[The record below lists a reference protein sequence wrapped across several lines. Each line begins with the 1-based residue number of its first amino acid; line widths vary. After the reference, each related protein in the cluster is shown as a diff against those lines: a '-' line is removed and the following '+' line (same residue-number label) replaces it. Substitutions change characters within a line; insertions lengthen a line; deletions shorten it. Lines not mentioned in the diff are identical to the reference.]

1 MEEKGGWTDVVTGD
15 LADFIAAR
23 DSFYL
28 ATTSGDGQP
37 YAQHRGGEPGFLKV
51 LDENAWERQA
61 NWWKVAGASPAGRK
75 V

>member
-1 MEEKGGWTDVVTGD
+1 MEEKGGWTDVVIGD

-37 YAQHRGGEPGFLKV
+37 YAQHRGGEPGFLSAPRRRV
-51 LDENAWERQA
+51 TPVEEGSTQTVVGLIW
-61 NWWKVAGASPAGRK
+61 
-75 V
+75 